1 MERISSSFRTNNELD
16 WKKRARRGSKV
27 SSKGANGILLLSTL
41 SSNAEHGSLH
51 KYRHGR
57 VDFLIKVESRN
68 ATYGASEG
76 TGVERSIQTGTI
88 PPIPI

>member
-1 MERISSSFRTNNELD
+1 MEYCSFPRCRQT
-16 WKKRARRGSKV
+16 
-27 SSKGANGILLLSTL
+27 
-41 SSNAEHGSLH
+41 EHGSLH
-51 KYRHGR
+51 KYRR

>member
-1 MERISSSFRTNNELD
+1 MEYCSFRRCRET
-16 WKKRARRGSKV
+16 
-27 SSKGANGILLLSTL
+27 
-41 SSNAEHGSLH
+41 EHGSLH

-57 VDFLIKVESRN
+57 VDFFIKVESRN